1 MTATATKEPR
11 KVNSLM
17 RRLTRDQWWM
27 GSLGVLLVVELSYF
41 AITVPGFWGG
51 GTGMLGQ
58 SEYFIDIGIM
68 AIGVG
73 FVIFAG
79 DIDLSCGAMASFVG
93 ILMAEFW
100 KQGIDIW
107 LAALMAVAIASAIGL
122 LQGLIITMFRLESLL
137 VTLATQ
143 FIIGSLATAI
153 GGGYPPYGF
162 PHTFDT
168 IVGTGTVGPVP
179 IQIFIFAA
187 IALVSFLIVHR
198 SVFGRSLVLL
208 GHNREAAR
216 YAGVN
221 IEWTRTRAFVL
232 SAMFAGLAGVVIA
245 GTYDS
250 VRDDL
255 GDALLLPAI
264 TTVVLGGVDIFGGR
278 GHVVGVVFAAFVL
291 GFLYQGLLIAGA
303 SQLTAN
309 MVGGFVLV
317 IALALKLQLERGQG
331 GASLSE
337 RLRVRFA
344 REGP

>member
-1 MTATATKEPR
+1 MSTTTTGPR
-11 KVNSLM
+11 LGSLL
-17 RRLTRDQWWM
+17 RQPTRDQWWM
-27 GSLGVLLVVELSYF
+27 GSLGLLLVVEVAYF
-41 AITVPGFWGG
+41 SVAVSGFWGG
-51 GTGMLGQ
+51 GTGMLDQ
-58 SEYFIDIGIM
+58 SDYFLDIGIM
-68 AIGVG
+68 ALGVG

-100 KQGIDIW
+100 KQGLDIW
-107 LAALMAVAIASAIGL
+107 LAVLVSLAIASVIGL
-122 LQGLIITMFRLESLL
+122 LQGLIITVFRLESLL

-143 FIIGSLATAI
+143 FILGSLATAI

-168 IVGTGTVGPVP
+168 VVGTGSVGPIP
-179 IQIFIFAA
+179 GQIFIFAG
-187 IALVSFLIVHR
+187 IGLVSFVLVHR
-198 SVFGRSLVLL
+198 SAFGRSLVLL
-208 GHNREAAR
+208 GHNRDAAR
-216 YAGVN
+216 YAGVDIN
-221 IEWTRTRAFVL
+221 WTRTRAFVL
-232 SAMFAGLAGVVIA
+232 SALFAGIAGVVIA
-245 GTYDS
+245 ATYNS

-278 GHVVGVVFAAFVL
+278 GHLVGILFASFVL

-309 MVGGFVLV
+309 MVGGVVLV
-317 IALALKLQLERGQG
+317 IALALKLHLERGRG
-331 GASLSE
+331 GAPLME

-344 REGP
+344 REGS

>member
-1 MTATATKEPR
+1 MTTLSAQRLEAM
-11 KVNSLM
+11 L
-17 RRLTRDQWWM
+17 RRPTRDQWWM
-27 GSLGVLLVVELSYF
+27 SSLALLLIIELAYF
-41 AITVPGFWGG
+41 SIAVSGFWGG
-51 GTGMLGQ
+51 GTGMLDQ

-68 AIGVG
+68 ALGVG
-73 FVIFAG
+73 FVIFGG

-100 KQGIDIW
+100 KQGLDIW
-107 LAALMAVAIASAIGL
+107 LAVLLALVIASLIGL
-122 LQGLIITMFRLESLL
+122 LQGLIITLFRLESLL

-143 FIIGSLATAI
+143 FILGSLATAI

-162 PHTFDT
+162 PHAFDS
-168 IVGTGTVGPVP
+168 IVGTGTVGPIP
-179 IQIFIFAA
+179 AQILIFGGVG
-187 IALVSFLIVHR
+187 LVSFLLVHR
-198 SVFGRSLVLL
+198 SAFGRSLVLL

-216 YAGVN
+216 YAGVD
-221 IEWTRTRAFVL
+221 ISWTRTRAFVL
-232 SAMFAGLAGVVIA
+232 SALFAGIAGVVIA

-264 TTVVLGGVDIFGGR
+264 TVVVLGGVDIFGGR
-278 GHVVGVVFAAFVL
+278 GHLLGILFASFVL
-291 GFLYQGLLIAGA
+291 GFLYQGLLISGA

-317 IALALKLQLERGQG
+317 IALALKLRLERGSG
-331 GASLSE
+331 GAPLAE
-337 RLRVRFA
+337 RLRIRFA

>member
-1 MTATATKEPR
+1 MTTMTKRPGI
-11 KVNSLM
+11 SALL
-17 RRLTRDQWWM
+17 RRPSRDQWWM
-27 GSLGVLLVVELSYF
+27 TSLGVLLAVELAYF
-41 AITVPGFWGG
+41 SIAVAGFWGG
-51 GTGMLGQ
+51 GTGMLDQ
-58 SEYFIDIGIM
+58 TEYFLDIGIM
-68 AIGVG
+68 ALGVG

-100 KQGIDIW
+100 KSGLDIW
-107 LAALMAVAIASAIGL
+107 LAALLAIAIASAIGL
-122 LQGLIITMFRLESLL
+122 LQGLIITLFRLESLL

-143 FIIGSLATAI
+143 FILGSLATAI

-162 PHTFDT
+162 PHAFDS

-179 IQIFIFAA
+179 AQILIFAG
-187 IALVSFLIVHR
+187 IGGVSFLLVHR
-198 SVFGRSLVLL
+198 SAFGRSLVLL
-208 GHNREAAR
+208 GHNRDAAR

-221 IEWTRTRAFVL
+221 ITWTRTRAFVL
-232 SAMFAGLAGVVIA
+232 SALFAGIAGVVIA
-245 GTYDS
+245 GTYNS

-255 GDALLLPAI
+255 GNALLLPAI

-278 GHVVGVVFAAFVL
+278 GHLLGVVFAAFVL

-309 MVGGFVLV
+309 MVGGAVLV
-317 IALALKLQLERGQG
+317 IALALKLQLEQGRG
-331 GASLSE
+331 GASLAE